1 MDESFFKELEQ
12 RALNTA
18 PFPDPRFPP
27 SPYYRFLR
35 LLAAEMRPR
44 LSVELGVCG
53 GGASFHLATGW
64 RDGKVVGVE
73 REAGSKDQQDNW
85 RFIERHCPNFELWR
99 GDSVDSALPIFRRHG
114 AADVLFIDTVHTCER
129 TREEWDAWESF
140 LAARCVVCLDD
151 LFRPEMPPFWD
162 ELAWSKVRLDVLHD
176 GAELGG
182 GFGVAWRG

>member
-53 GGASFHLATGW
+53 GGASFATGA
-64 RDGKVVGVE
+64 VM
-73 REAGSKDQQDNW
+73 EAGGAPAGGAS
-85 RFIERHCPNFELWR
+85 
-99 GDSVDSALPIFRRHG
+99 SAAASG
-114 AADVLFIDTVHTCER
+114 AA
-129 TREEWDAWESF
+129 
-140 LAARCVVCLDD
+140 
-151 LFRPEMPPFWD
+151 RPTLTSSAVEIQ
-162 ELAWSKVRLDVLHD
+162 
-176 GAELGG
+176 
-182 GFGVAWRG
+182 